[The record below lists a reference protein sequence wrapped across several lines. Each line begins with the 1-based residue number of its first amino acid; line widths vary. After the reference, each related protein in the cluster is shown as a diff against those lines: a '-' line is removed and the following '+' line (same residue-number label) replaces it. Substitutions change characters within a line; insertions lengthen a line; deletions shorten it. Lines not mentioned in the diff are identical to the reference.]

1 MNRTNLWPVVL
12 LAGLW
17 LAPLA
22 PARAQATESDAD
34 DAAESTFDDAGLGG
48 AKLTPADA
56 TRLLSQPLPDDLAV
70 RYALLQRQLRASQ
83 LLEDRGR
90 FIELARQL
98 VDAGRGRPGGDAW
111 ILPYLNAEF
120 TWGSSGKALQACE
133 AFITHASLPLAT
145 RASAALRQAYFAS
158 QGHDRALLARMWSRA
173 ESLANEV
180 MKQGAAAPKRIAI
193 ERLQVR
199 SEVER
204 LGGDPSGR
212 VATLREA
219 VGLARRNYNDVKSR
233 NTAARDP
240 DVLDAYGWL
249 DGSLGMLTYAL
260 VGQGR
265 QQEGINVA
273 QANLALWRAGVLGDG
288 LGARWNYRLALGL
301 VATQQYEAGLA
312 AARLSDEM
320 LERAGAG
327 GASHTRW
334 LARQEIVL
342 ALMGLKRWKEADES
356 YRQFLA
362 AMPPDVLARTRASDP
377 RLLVLLAA
385 KAGRLDEALEGAER
399 SYRSRLRLYGARH
412 PLTQEA
418 AGVRG
423 VVRLLRGET
432 SRAMTDFEDMFAATL
447 DTSAGWLDLGQR
459 GVRGFVFGIAFD
471 EFMRFVAERALKGE
485 PVDAALTDRAM
496 QIADR
501 NNLSVT
507 QQALTD
513 STARVLAATP
523 ALRTLLEQEQTQRQA
538 ISVLFTQLNAT
549 LGQED
554 RLRRETTT
562 DAFKALPEAERQ
574 PRLEALRGVRE
585 QVKAQQAE
593 TSAARA
599 TLNTQRE
606 GIARQFP
613 AYADLVTP
621 ATPRPAQ
628 LRTLLGAGEA
638 LLVVAP
644 GDAATLVW
652 LVRADG
658 RSGFHASRLTAG
670 EIATRVAL
678 LRALLDPASAPAGL
692 SATGP
697 SGSGASAQSPPPQP
711 TQLPTQMHALYREL
725 LGPQEALL
733 ADVRSLV
740 VVASGPLASL
750 PFAALVTR
758 APEANTAP
766 AWLARR
772 VAVTQLPSPSALL
785 ALRRVAQVEPAAK
798 ALLGFGDPL
807 FNLAGTVP
815 ALARPAATGA
825 TASVPRTATS
835 YDVELGLRYRDVPPL
850 PETRTELLAVAA
862 ALGAN
867 PNTDLILGAQATRRA
882 VLEANLLDRRV
893 VAFATHGLM
902 PGELPGV
909 SKPALAMAANA
920 DERESPLLELDDVL
934 GLRLNAQ
941 WVLLSAC
948 NTAAGEQGGGAM
960 SGLVRGF
967 FFAGARSVLATHW
980 AVDSE
985 SAAALSTAIFKV
997 QAGAG
1002 VSRAESLR
1010 QAQIALIDGT
1020 LGAGRWAHPY
1030 HWAPYALFGDP
1041 VR

>member
-1 MNRTNLWPVVL
+1 MNRTKLWPTLL

-22 PARAQATESDAD
+22 PAWAQAEGD
-34 DAAESTFDDAGLGG
+34 DTAAESTFDDADLAGT
-48 AKLTPADA
+48 KLTPTDA
-56 TRLLSQPLPDDLAV
+56 TQLLAQPLPDEPGA
-70 RYALLQRQLRASQ
+70 RYAMLQRQLQAAK
-83 LLEDRGR
+83 LLEERGR

-98 VDAGRGRPGGDAW
+98 IDAGRGRPGGEAW

-133 AFITHASLPLAT
+133 AFVTDASLPLAT
-145 RASAALRQAYFAS
+145 RASVALRQAYFAS
-158 QGHDRALLARMWSRA
+158 QGHDRALLARLWSRA
-173 ESLANEV
+173 DGLANEA

-212 VATLREA
+212 VATMREA
-219 VGLARRNYNDVKSR
+219 VGLARPNYNDVKSR

-249 DGSLGMLTYAL
+249 DGSLGMLTFAL
-260 VGQGR
+260 VAQGR
-265 QQEGINVA
+265 QQEAINVA
-273 QANLALWRAGVLGDG
+273 QANLALWRAGAVSDG

-301 VATQQYEAGLA
+301 VETQQYEAGLA

-320 LERAGAG
+320 LERSGAST
-327 GASHTRW
+327 ASHTRW
-334 LARQEIVL
+334 HARREIVL

-356 YRQFLA
+356 YRQFLSG
-362 AMPPDVLARTRASDP
+362 MPPDTLARTRASDP

-399 SYRSRLRLYGARH
+399 SHRSRLRLYGARH

-423 VVRLLRGET
+423 VVRLLRGDT
-432 SRAMTDFEDMFAATL
+432 SRAMSDYEDMFAATL
-447 DTSAGWLDLGQR
+447 DTSGGWLDLGQR

-471 EFMRFVAERALKGE
+471 EFMRFVAERALTGE

-507 QQALTD
+507 QQAITD

-523 ALRTLLEQEQTQRQA
+523 ALRSLLEQEQTQRQA
-538 ISVLFTQLNAT
+538 ASALFTQLNAT

-554 RLRRETTT
+554 RVRRETQT

-574 PRLEALRGVRE
+574 PRLEALRVVRE

-593 TSAARA
+593 TTAARA
-599 TLNTQRE
+599 ALNSQRE
-606 GIARQFP
+606 AITKQFP

-644 GDAATLVW
+644 GEAATLVW

-658 RSGFHASRLTAG
+658 RSSFHASRLTAS
-670 EIATRVAL
+670 EIATRVGA
-678 LRALLDPASAPAGL
+678 LRALLDPVSATAGP
-692 SATGP
+692 SATGAGP
-697 SGSGASAQSPPPQP
+697 QGSAQAPTAQP
-711 TQLPTQMHALYREL
+711 SQLPAQMHALYREL

-740 VVASGPLASL
+740 VAASGPLASL

-758 APEANTAP
+758 APEANAPP
-766 AWLARR
+766 AWLVRR

-785 ALRRVAQVEPAAK
+785 ALRRVAQVQPAAK
-798 ALLGFGDPL
+798 AMLGFGDPL
-807 FNLAGTVP
+807 FDLAGAARSIP
-815 ALARPAATGA
+815 RPATVGA
-825 TASVPRTATS
+825 AASVSRNATS
-835 YDVELGLRYRDVPPL
+835 YDAELGLRYRDVPPL

-867 PNTDLILGAQATRRA
+867 PNTDLVMGAQATRRA

-948 NTAAGEQGGGAM
+948 NTAAGEQGGAAM

-985 SAAALSTAIFKV
+985 SAAALSAATFKA

-1002 VSRAESLR
+1002 MSRAEGLR
-1010 QAQIALIDGT
+1010 QAQLALIDGT